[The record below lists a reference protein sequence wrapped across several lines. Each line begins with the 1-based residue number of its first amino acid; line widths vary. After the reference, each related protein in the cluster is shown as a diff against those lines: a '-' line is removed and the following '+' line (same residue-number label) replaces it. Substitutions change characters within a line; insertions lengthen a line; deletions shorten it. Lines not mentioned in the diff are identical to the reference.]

1 MGAAAHRVERRVVT
15 MASSTSREGRLA
27 GKVALIT
34 GGASGI
40 GLAAARLFAA
50 EGARVAVADR
60 DAEAAARVANELT
73 AAGYA
78 ATGLGVDVTDE
89 ASVAYGA
96 AETSSRLGRIDV
108 LFANAGVG
116 TQGGILSTTIDEWDR
131 VLGINLTGVWLSMRA
146 VVPQMIDSGG
156 GSIVVV
162 SSLAATRATGATA
175 YAAAKGGVLSMS
187 RQAAAE
193 LAPHGIRVNAILPGP
208 VRTPLYEAQLR
219 RRTTGDLESAHDA
232 YAARVPL
239 GRIGEAEDIAHYA
252 LFLASDESSWITGG
266 EHVADGGISSSLAPV
281 TIPKWSK

>member
-1 MGAAAHRVERRVVT
+1 VERAVVSEA
-15 MASSTSREGRLA
+15 ASPLGRLA
-27 GKVALIT
+27 GKVAYVT

-40 GLAAARLFAA
+40 GLAAVKLFAA
-50 EGARVAVADR
+50 EGASVAVTDRDGMSASRVAD
-60 DAEAAARVANELT
+60 DLT
-73 AAGYA
+73 FAGYKA
-78 ATGLGVDVTDE
+78 IGLGVDVTDE
-89 ASVAYGA
+89 ASVADGA
-96 AETSSRLGRIDV
+96 AKTSSRLGRIDV

-116 TQGGILSTTIDEWDR
+116 TQGGLLSTSIDEWHR
-131 VLGINLTGVWLSMRA
+131 VLAINLTGVWFSMRA
-146 VVPQMIDSGG
+146 VVPQMIESHS

-175 YAAAKGGVLSMS
+175 YAAAKGGVLAMS

-219 RRTTGDLESAHDA
+219 RRTTGDLESAHGA

-239 GRIGEAEDIAHYA
+239 SRIGEAEDIANYA

-266 EHVADGGISSSLAPV
+266 AHVADGGISSSLAPV
-281 TIPKWSK
+281 TIPKWNQEE